1 VPLKATNP
9 VFRAKTERFREALR
23 LLHASTTGSA
33 QRMVKAVA
41 KASGLTLIHPL
52 SSLGTARP
60 DGELSTWQVASP
72 GLRSSPPSRC

>member
-41 KASGLTLIHPL
+41 KASGLTLSTRSRRWARRARMGSYRH
-52 SSLGTARP
+52 GTR
-60 DGELSTWQVASP
+60 AS
-72 GLRSSPPSRC
+72 RS